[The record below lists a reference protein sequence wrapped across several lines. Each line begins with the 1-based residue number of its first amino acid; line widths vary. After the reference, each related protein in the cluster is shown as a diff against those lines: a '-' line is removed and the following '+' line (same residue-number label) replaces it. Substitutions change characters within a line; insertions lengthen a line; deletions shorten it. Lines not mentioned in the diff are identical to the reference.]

1 MKRQIVFAVLV
12 GIISVTVAAKVT
24 LDVYESDGL
33 KLYDGRNIMV
43 GTELKLIVA
52 SDANDF
58 WSGGLF
64 IVGGNRDLAI
74 LSGSG
79 KDPNSRDYSDSH
91 WDDAGPEALVTR
103 WEDSVIEGFD
113 LFSDSNCVPGDW
125 FMIDYTALAPGDPN
139 VGFYE
144 YSVSWDDP
152 NAFVTFYQVPI
163 ADFNTDGIVNFLDY
177 SLLASCWLEDDC
189 TDPNGCQKADLDM
202 DGTVDVNDLL
212 LFSDYWL
219 WGAPEPNEPNVPADP
234 IADPNLIYSIVDANG
249 LDEITINI
257 GQTVTLYVDMNTIDI
272 NEVWAF
278 TVEADISDPNLGSID
293 NSAYD
298 ANSPTAQILAGPN
311 RWTAFD
317 RWGPGYEQQEGIYLM
332 GLSSGGAFQDGHL
345 ASFEFTCLGAGDV
358 ELHLLNQETTST
370 SGEPLYPTME
380 GMLIHQNDP
389 NAQQMMSS
397 GMSSSAMM
405 VSQEPSL
412 SPEEMVEFLED
423 IWLTDDGI
431 QEVIDEE
438 DWLEFIKSV
447 SQSD

>member
-1 MKRQIVFAVLV
+1 MAAAT
-12 GIISVTVAAKVT
+12 VTV
-24 LDVYESDGL
+24 DVYEADSTTLFDN
-33 KLYDGRNIMV
+33 RNIMV

-64 IVGGNRDLAI
+64 IDGGNRNLAV

-125 FMIDYTALAPGDPN
+125 FVIDYTALTPGDPN

-152 NAFVTFYQVPI
+152 NGFVTFHQVPT

-189 TDPNGCQKADLDM
+189 TDPDGCQKADLDT

-212 LFSDYWL
+212 LFVDYWL

-234 IADPNLIYSIVDANG
+234 LPDPNLIYSIVDANG
-249 LDEITINI
+249 LSEITIDV
-257 GQTVTLYVDMNTIDI
+257 GETVTLYVDMNTIDV

-278 TVEADISDPNLGSID
+278 ETEVNISDPNLGTID
-293 NSAYD
+293 NTAYD
-298 ANSPTAQILAGPN
+298 PNDPPGEGTARILADPN
-311 RWTAFD
+311 RWTTFD
-317 RWGPGYEQQEGIYLM
+317 RWGPGSQQEEGIYFM
-332 GLSSGGAFQDGHL
+332 GTSASGAFQDGHL
-345 ASFEFTCLGAGDV
+345 ASFEFTCQGEGDV
-358 ELHLLNQETTST
+358 ELSLTNWDTTST
-370 SGEPLYPTME
+370 SGEKLYPTLE
-380 GMLIHQNDP
+380 GILIHQNDP
-389 NAQQMMSS
+389 NAQMMMGSE
-397 GMSSSAMM
+397 MSIGTLTATD
-405 VSQEPSL
+405 QTTPSL
-412 SPEEMVEFLED
+412 TPEEMVKFLED
-423 IWLTDDGI
+423 IWLADDGI
-431 QEVIDEE
+431 QDVIDEK
-438 DWLEFIKSV
+438 DWLKFIKSV
-447 SQSD
+447 SQSN